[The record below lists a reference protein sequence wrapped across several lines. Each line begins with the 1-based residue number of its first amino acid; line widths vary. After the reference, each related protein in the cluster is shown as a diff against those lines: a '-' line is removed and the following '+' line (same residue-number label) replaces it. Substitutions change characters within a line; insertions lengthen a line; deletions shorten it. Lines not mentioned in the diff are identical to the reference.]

1 MVKQERES
9 RPAQECILPTEACWS
24 DASEDTLCLHTGDW
38 RTERPVFDLEKCN
51 ACGFC
56 YIYCPVQC
64 VSDAPDGIHY
74 QVDLEYCKGCGVC
87 ARECPTGAI
96 TMVPEGDLADGC
108 EPR

>member
-1 MVKQERES
+1 MVKQERERRS
-9 RPAQECILPTEACWS
+9 AKECILPTEACWS
-24 DASEDTLCLHTGDW
+24 DASEEILCLRTGDW
-38 RTERPVFDLEKCN
+38 RTERPVFDFEKCN

-64 VSDAPDGIHY
+64 VTDAPDGIHY
-74 QVDLEYCKGCGVC
+74 QADLEYCKGCGVC

-96 TMVPEGDLADGC
+96 TMVPEGDFADGC